1 MRMYLQTPYM
11 GLLSISS
18 MMYLFMSGQTG
29 RTHDASWGNVIA
41 DSYSD
46 GLGRECW
53 KILPLGLV
61 MRLFQQSR
69 WGYFDVSTLNLSY
82 DVYSFL

>member
-1 MRMYLQTPYM
+1 M
-11 GLLSISS
+11 GLLSFSS
-18 MMYLFMSGQTG
+18 MMFLFMSGQTG

-61 MRLFQQSR
+61 MRLIQHLGGASC
-69 WGYFDVSTLNLSY
+69 DVSTLNLSY

>member
-1 MRMYLQTPYM
+1 M
-11 GLLSISS
+11 GLLSFSS
-18 MMYLFMSGQTG
+18 MMFLFMSGQTG

-46 GLGRECW
+46 ELGRECW

-61 MRLFQQSR
+61 MRLFQQVGR
-69 WGYFDVSTLNLSY
+69 ATLMSLP
-82 DVYSFL
+82 